1 MYSSY
6 NLKKN
11 VLASCKEIINPL
23 VSSEDEKF
31 LIYNGILLIHKNKWN
46 SAISMTR
53 NDLEIAILSE
63 VSLTERQTSCD
74 FAYMCNLKRVVYVSQ
89 FTK

>member
-46 SAISMTR
+46 SAIF
-53 NDLEIAILSE
+53 NDTEWPRDCYTKWSE
-63 VSLTERQTSCD
+63 SDRKTNIMWFCL
-74 FAYMCNLKRVVYVSQ
+74 YV
-89 FTK
+89 